1 MWTWSPAQHVRERD
15 DRGSAAIEMALLMI
29 VFFILIGISVF
40 VGRLHN
46 ASSEI
51 ESAARSAA
59 RDISLGRDTAQAVAD
74 AEDRAAAALDVGNPM
89 CESMDFDE
97 QFDSVEDSVTVT
109 ITCTVD
115 LSEATFAP
123 GLPGTET
130 IDASAT
136 EVFDQYREREGP

>member
-1 MWTWSPAQHVRERD
+1 MWIWSRVQHVRERD

-46 ASSEI
+46 ASSEV

-74 AEDRAAAALDVGNPM
+74 ARERAEAALDVGNPM
-89 CESMDFDE
+89 CESMNFPQPEITDE
-97 QFDSVEDSVTVT
+97 EVTVT

-123 GLPGTET
+123 GLPGTENIT
-130 IDASAT
+130 ASAT

>member
-1 MWTWSPAQHVRERD
+1 MWSPAQHVRERD

-46 ASSEI
+46 ASSEV

-59 RDISLGRDTAQAVAD
+59 RDISLGRDTAQAVSD
-74 AEDRAAAALDVGNPM
+74 AEERAEAALDVGNPM
-89 CESMDFDE
+89 CEAMTFAEQMNDE
-97 QFDSVEDSVTVT
+97 EVTVT

-130 IDASAT
+130 IEASAT

>member
-1 MWTWSPAQHVRERD
+1 MWIWSRVQHVRERD

-46 ASSEI
+46 ASAEV

-74 AEDRAAAALDVGNPM
+74 ARERAEAALDVGNPM
-89 CESMDFDE
+89 CESMTFDE
-97 QFDSVEDSVTVT
+97 QLNDEEVTVT

-115 LSEATFAP
+115 LSEAAFAP
-123 GLPGTET
+123 GLVDSDEMD